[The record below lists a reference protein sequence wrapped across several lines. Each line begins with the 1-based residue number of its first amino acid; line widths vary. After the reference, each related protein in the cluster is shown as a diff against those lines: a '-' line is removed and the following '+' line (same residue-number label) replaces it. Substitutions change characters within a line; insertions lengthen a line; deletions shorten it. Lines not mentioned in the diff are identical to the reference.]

1 MGRNV
6 RIGLVVLGAAMTV
19 YATASLTGGWLGT
32 PPWNRPRPMELVDDD
47 ELAGTHFSSFNVGP
61 PGPGGD
67 EMAGAPDRS
76 RGTALLL
83 AGGIACATFGLWPR
97 RRPEAT

>member
-1 MGRNV
+1 MA
-6 RIGLVVLGAAMTV
+6 I

-32 PPWNRPRPMELVDDD
+32 PPWRRPEPIEGIVDD
-47 ELAGTHFSSFNVGP
+47 ELAGTHFRSFDVGP
-61 PGPGGD
+61 AGPRRDVAPNG
-67 EMAGAPDRS
+67 PDRS

-83 AGGIACATFGLWPR
+83 AAGVACVSFGLWPR

>member
-1 MGRNV
+1 
-6 RIGLVVLGAAMTV
+6 LVV

-32 PPWNRPRPMELVDDD
+32 PPWRRPERIEPLADDG
-47 ELAGTHFSSFNVGP
+47 LAETHFGSFNVGSA
-61 PGPGGD
+61 GPRRD
-67 EMAGAPDRS
+67 VEPNTPDRS

-83 AGGIACATFGLWPR
+83 AAGVACVSFGLWPR